1 MICPKCGFEQPDDI
15 YCVFCGVN
23 IEKYADQ
30 RKKRRYKGGVLGALV
45 VIAAIL
51 VAVYVV
57 SSRRARVPEKMDKDG
72 YDRGLAQRDQ
82 EKDSEWNSRQ
92 RAASRRRRQEATD
105 GASVNKARRGRDE
118 ADGRRGQHRDDNDG
132 TLTSSAA
139 RDTTDGHV
147 GEESEGGAG
156 TARQWLE
163 KGRTLDDD
171 SDAEIQCYETAI
183 GLDPEF
189 APAYYR
195 LGAIHYR
202 HANYELADQQFTK
215 FVKYATEADWEAY
228 DIYVYYSLAD
238 VDRLSGEAEE
248 EAALEKGEEEAP
260 GEIEAEAEAET
271 GEEAGKTS
279 IEKEGHETSDEVM
292 TIVKFSPV
300 DGHVMVPVVLNDSLQ
315 ATVMVDTGAG
325 ITILSRELARDLGL
339 TEQPAHPI
347 TLKTIAKD
355 VEGQLVTLDSIQ
367 IGDLRKDHF
376 PVAITDLPLGEKGQF
391 HGILGMDFMNNY
403 LIQIDNERRSIALT
417 PKAQ

>member
-30 RKKRRYKGGVLGALV
+30 RKKRRYKGGVLGVLV
-45 VIAAIL
+45 VIAAIS

-57 SSRRARVPEKMDKDG
+57 SSRRARAPERMVKDG
-72 YDRGLAQRDQ
+72 YDRGLAQQGQ
-82 EKDSEWNSRQ
+82 ETGSEWNSRQ
-92 RAASRRRRQEATD
+92 IAASRRHRQEATD
-105 GASVNKARRGRDE
+105 GDSGNKSRRGRDR
-118 ADGRRGQHRDDNDG
+118 ANGRRGQYGDDNDR
-132 TLTSSAA
+132 TLTSSTA
-139 RDTTDGHV
+139 RDTTEGHV
-147 GEESEGGAG
+147 GEESEGGTS

-171 SDAEIQCYETAI
+171 SDAEIQCYEMAI
-183 GLDPEF
+183 NLDPEF

-195 LGAIHYR
+195 LGAIYYR

-238 VDRLSGEAEE
+238 VDRLSGEAEG
-248 EAALEKGEEEAP
+248 EAALEKGEEVIP
-260 GEIEAEAEAET
+260 GEIEAETETET
-271 GEEAGKTS
+271 GAEAGKTS
-279 IEKEGHETSDEVM
+279 IEKESHETSDEVM

-339 TEQPAHPI
+339 TDQAAHPI

-355 VEGQLVTLDSIQ
+355 VEAQLVTLDSIQ

-403 LIQIDNERRSIALT
+403 IIQIDNERRSIALT
-417 PKAQ
+417 PKTQ